1 MQDNLP
7 PKKDTPSH
15 PKSKR
20 TARFSDMLLQV
31 TTDLAK
37 TKSLDEALETL
48 VKITTSTIGAE
59 RGTIFLN
66 DSATGELYSRIAQG
80 SFRREIRILNTKG
93 VAGWV
98 FTNNKGA
105 IIPDAY
111 KDDRFNKAVDVRTGF
126 RTKSILC
133 APLRT
138 VSGEEIGVS
147 QILNKIDGEFNQ
159 DDLDLLEAM
168 TEQAAIAIQGNIIVE
183 QIEAARKQELEFLDV
198 VSQVSSELEL
208 TPLLQKII
216 TTISTML
223 DCERATLFINDEK
236 TNELYTEVGEG
247 LDEKSVIKFPNH
259 LGIAGTVFT
268 SGKPVNIPHAYA
280 DLRFNPG
287 FDKKTGFF
295 TRSILC
301 MPVFNKEGKTIG
313 VSQVLNKKGGSFN
326 AEDEKRLAAFTSQI
340 SMGIENAKLF
350 DDVQSQMNYSQ
361 SILSSMHDAVLTFD
375 ENFVIKTCNPAGL
388 KILKVPHEAAI
399 LEQEASALFNGP
411 NEWLIK
417 KLESVE
423 ETEEFLDAEIQVEG
437 ETLSVNI
444 TLSPLLGKNSS
455 VGRLQ
460 KGSEKKISPIKDPS
474 VRYEITIGREII
486 GAMLMIEDI
495 SSEKRMKSTMSRYM
509 DPELADQ
516 LMATGAENEDIMGGK
531 QSVGTVLFSDVRS
544 FTTITEELGAQGTV
558 KLLNDYFT
566 IMVDCITDEGG
577 MLDKF
582 IGDAMMC
589 IFGTP
594 VPHDDDPDRA
604 VRAAIR
610 MMTDLKTFNDKRAS
624 EGKMPIDHGMGINT
638 DSIVSGNIGSP
649 KRMDYTVIG
658 DGVNLAARIESAC
671 KQYGAHILIS
681 EFTHKAVKATYRT
694 RPVDYVIVK
703 GKTEP
708 VGVYEV
714 LDFHDDESYPNLVE
728 ALGLFNDGYR
738 SWNIGK
744 WDQAIKLF
752 NSVLKINPSDKAA
765 QLYIDRCNHMKKN
778 PPKGTWDG
786 VWVMTSK

>member
-1 MQDNLP
+1 MKDN
-7 PKKDTPSH
+7 KNKTFKNA
-15 PKSKR
+15 KSKR
-20 TARFSDMLLQV
+20 TERFSDMLLQV

-66 DSATGELYSRIAQG
+66 DASTGELYSRIAQG
-80 SFRREIRILNTKG
+80 NFRREIRILNSKG

-98 FTNNKGA
+98 FTKNQGV
-105 IIPDAY
+105 IIHDAY
-111 KDDRFNKAVDVRTGF
+111 KDERFNKAVDVRTGF

-138 VSGEEIGVS
+138 IAGEEIGVS
-147 QILNKIDGEFNQ
+147 QILNKIDGEFEQ
-159 DDLDLLEAM
+159 EDLDLLEAM

-259 LGIAGTVFT
+259 LGIAGNVFT

-287 FDKKTGFF
+287 FDKQTGFF

-313 VSQVLNKKGGSFN
+313 VSQVLNKRGGAFN

-375 ENFVIKTCNPAGL
+375 EDYVIKTCNPAGL
-388 KILKVPHEAAI
+388 RILQVPSESHI
-399 LEQEASALFNGP
+399 LGKEASALFSGS
-411 NEWLIK
+411 NEWLLK
-417 KLESVE
+417 KLETVN
-423 ETEEFLDAEIQVEG
+423 ETEEFLDAELIFEG

-444 TLSPLLGKNSS
+444 TLTPLLGRQGGGDRVAKEN
-455 VGRLQ
+455 
-460 KGSEKKISPIKDPS
+460 EKKVKLETADKKLHSA
-474 VRYEITIGREII
+474 GQQII

-516 LMATGAENEDIMGGK
+516 LMAAGGENEDIMGGK

-610 MMTDLKTFNDKRAS
+610 MMTDLNTFNDKRIS

-681 EFTHKAVKATYRT
+681 EFTYKAVKATYRT
-694 RPVDYVIVK
+694 RQVDYVIVK

-714 LDFHDDESYPNLVE
+714 LDFHTDESYPNLVE

-738 SWNIGK
+738 SWNEGK

-752 NSVLKINPSDKAA
+752 KDVKKLNPDDKAA
-765 QLYIDRCNHMKKN
+765 QLYLDRCNHMKKN
-778 PPKGTWDG
+778 PPKGDWDG

>member
-1 MQDNLP
+1 MPTKTNSP
-7 PKKDTPSH
+7 EPK
-15 PKSKR
+15 KR

-66 DSATGELYSRIAQG
+66 DSSTGELYSRIAQG
-80 SFRREIRILNTKG
+80 SFRREIRIMNSKG

-98 FTNNKGA
+98 FSHNEGA

-138 VSGEEIGVS
+138 VNGEKIGVS
-147 QILNKIDGEFNQ
+147 QILNKIDGEFTQ
-159 DDLDLLEAM
+159 DDLELLEAM

-183 QIEAARKQELEFLDV
+183 QVEAARKQELEFLDV
-198 VSQVSSELEL
+198 VSQVASELEL

-216 TTISTML
+216 STISTML

-247 LDEKSVIKFPNH
+247 LDEKSIIRFPNH

-268 SGKPVNIPHAYA
+268 SAKPVNIPHAYA
-280 DLRFNPG
+280 DLRFNPS
-287 FDKKTGFF
+287 FDKQTGFF

-301 MPVFNKEGKTIG
+301 MPVLNKEGKTIG
-313 VSQVLNKKGGSFN
+313 VSQVLNKRGGSFN
-326 AEDEKRLAAFTSQI
+326 QEDEKRLAAFTSQI

-350 DDVQSQMNYSQ
+350 DDVQNQKNYSE
-361 SILSSMHDAVLTFD
+361 SILSSMHDAVITID
-375 ENFVIKTCNPAGL
+375 ENKMVRTCNPAGL
-388 KILKVPHEAAI
+388 KVLKLSNLTDVLNRSLIE
-399 LEQEASALFNGP
+399 LLGSENS
-411 NEWLIK
+411 WLTN
-417 KLESVE
+417 KLESVDE
-423 ETEEFLDAEIQVEG
+423 QEEFLDATLLIQG
-437 ETLSVNI
+437 DKLSVNVS
-444 TLSPLLGKNSS
+444 TTPLIGQKNESMG
-455 VGRLQ
+455 VM
-460 KGSEKKISPIKDPS
+460 I
-474 VRYEITIGREII
+474 
-486 GAMLMIEDI
+486 MIEDI

-516 LMATGAENEDIMGGK
+516 LMNAGESDDVMGGK
-531 QSVGTVLFSDVRS
+531 QSTASVLFSDVRS

-594 VPHDDDPDRA
+594 IPHEDDPDRA

-610 MMTDLKTFNDKRAS
+610 MMTDLKVFNEKRAA
-624 EGKMPIDHGMGINT
+624 EGKMPIDHGMGVNT

-681 EFTHKAVKATYRT
+681 EFTYKAVKATYRT
-694 RPVDYVIVK
+694 RQVDYVIVK

-708 VGVYEV
+708 VGVFEV
-714 LDFHDDESYPNLVE
+714 LDFHDDNSYPNMIE
-728 ALGLFNDGYR
+728 ALGNFNDGYR
-738 SWNIGK
+738 AWNDGK

-752 NSVLKINPSDKAA
+752 NSVKKINPEDKAA
-765 QLYIDRCNHMKKN
+765 QLYLDRCDYMKKN
-778 PPKGTWDG
+778 PPKKEWDG

>member
-1 MQDNLP
+1 MPTKTNSP
-7 PKKDTPSH
+7 EPK
-15 PKSKR
+15 KR

-66 DSATGELYSRIAQG
+66 DSSTGELYSRIAQG
-80 SFRREIRILNTKG
+80 SFRREIRIMNSKG

-98 FTNNKGA
+98 FSHNEGA

-138 VSGEEIGVS
+138 VNGEKIGVS
-147 QILNKIDGEFNQ
+147 QILNKIDGEFTQ
-159 DDLDLLEAM
+159 DDLELLEAM

-183 QIEAARKQELEFLDV
+183 QVEAARKQELEFLDV
-198 VSQVSSELEL
+198 VSQVASELEL

-216 TTISTML
+216 STISTML

-247 LDEKSVIKFPNH
+247 LDEKSIIRFPNH

-268 SGKPVNIPHAYA
+268 SAKPVNIPHAYA
-280 DLRFNPG
+280 DLRFNPS
-287 FDKKTGFF
+287 FDKQTGFF

-301 MPVFNKEGKTIG
+301 MPVLNKEGKTIG
-313 VSQVLNKKGGSFN
+313 VSQVLNKRGGSFN
-326 AEDEKRLAAFTSQI
+326 QEDEKRLAAFTSQI

-350 DDVQSQMNYSQ
+350 DDVQNQKNYSE
-361 SILSSMHDAVLTFD
+361 SILSSMHDAVITID
-375 ENFVIKTCNPAGL
+375 ENKMVRTCNPAGL
-388 KILKVPHEAAI
+388 KVLKLSNLTDVLNTSLIE
-399 LEQEASALFNGP
+399 LLGSENS
-411 NEWLIK
+411 WLTN
-417 KLESVE
+417 KLESVDEQE
-423 ETEEFLDAEIQVEG
+423 EVLDAILLIQG
-437 ETLSVNI
+437 EKLSVNVS
-444 TLSPLLGKNSS
+444 TTPLIGQKNESMG
-455 VGRLQ
+455 VM
-460 KGSEKKISPIKDPS
+460 I
-474 VRYEITIGREII
+474 
-486 GAMLMIEDI
+486 MIEDI

-516 LMATGAENEDIMGGK
+516 LMNAGESDEVMGGK
-531 QSVGTVLFSDVRS
+531 QSTASVLFSDIRS

-594 VPHDDDPDRA
+594 IPHEDDPDRA

-610 MMTDLKTFNDKRAS
+610 MMTDLKVFNDKRAA
-624 EGKMPIDHGMGINT
+624 EGKMPIDHGMGVNT

-681 EFTHKAVKATYRT
+681 EFTYKAVKATYRT
-694 RPVDYVIVK
+694 RQVDYVIVK

-708 VGVYEV
+708 VGVFEV
-714 LDFHDDESYPNLVE
+714 LDFHDDDSYPNMIE
-728 ALGLFNDGYR
+728 ALGNFNDGYR
-738 SWNIGK
+738 AWNDGK

-752 NSVLKINPSDKAA
+752 NSVKKINPEDKAA
-765 QLYIDRCNHMKKN
+765 QLYLDRCDYMKKN
-778 PPKGTWDG
+778 PPKKEWDG

>member
-1 MQDNLP
+1 MED
-7 PKKDTPSH
+7 KKQSDS
-15 PKSKR
+15 KSAGSSNPKR
-20 TARFSDMLLQV
+20 TSRFAEMLLQV

-37 TKSLDEALETL
+37 TKSLDEALEVL

-66 DSATGELYSRIAQG
+66 DPATGELYSRIAQG
-80 SFRREIRILNTKG
+80 NFRREIRILNTKG
-93 VAGWV
+93 VAGWA
-98 FTNNKGA
+98 FTKNEGV
-105 IIPDAY
+105 IIHDAY
-111 KDDRFNKAVDVRTGF
+111 KDERFNKAVDVRTGF

-138 VSGEEIGVS
+138 VNGEEIGVS
-147 QILNKIDGEFNQ
+147 QILNKIDGEFEQN
-159 DDLDLLEAM
+159 DLDMLEAM

-247 LDEKSVIKFPNH
+247 LDEKSTIRIPNH
-259 LGIAGTVFT
+259 LGISGAVFT
-268 SGKPVNIPHAYA
+268 SGKAVNIPHAYA
-280 DLRFNPG
+280 DLRFNPS
-287 FDKKTGFF
+287 FDKQTGFF

-301 MPVFNKEGKTIG
+301 MPVFSKAGKTIG
-313 VSQVLNKKGGSFN
+313 VSQVLNKRGGSFN

-375 ENFVIKTCNPAGL
+375 EHGVVKTCNPAGL
-388 KILKVPHEAAI
+388 RILKVPHEAAI
-399 LEQEASALFNGP
+399 LEQQASSLFGGP
-411 NEWLIK
+411 NEWLLQ
-417 KLESVE
+417 KLEAVHE
-423 ETEEFLDAEIQVEG
+423 NEEFLDAELKIEG

-444 TLSPLLGKNSS
+444 TLTPLLGKNEKRSEVDSS
-455 VGRLQ
+455 PQ
-460 KGSEKKISPIKDPS
+460 DN
-474 VRYEITIGREII
+474 II

-516 LMATGAENEDIMGGK
+516 LMTAEGNDDDIMGGK

-594 VPHDDDPDRA
+594 IPHDDDPDRA

-610 MMTDLKTFNDKRAS
+610 MMTDLKVFNDKRS
-624 EGKMPIDHGMGINT
+624 TEGKMPIDHGMGVNT

-681 EFTHKAVKATYRT
+681 EFTHRAVKATYRT
-694 RPVDYVIVK
+694 RQVDYVIVK

-708 VGVYEV
+708 VGIYEV

-738 SWNIGK
+738 SWNQGK
-744 WDQAIKLF
+744 WDQATKLF
-752 NSVLKINPSDKAA
+752 NSVKKINPDDKAA
-765 QLYIDRCNHMKKN
+765 QLYLDRCSHMKKT

>member
-1 MQDNLP
+1 MEEKNQDSL
-7 PKKDTPSH
+7 KGE
-15 PKSKR
+15 SKR

-66 DSATGELYSRIAQG
+66 DSSTGELYSRIAQG
-80 SFRREIRILNTKG
+80 NFRREIRILNSKG

-98 FTNNKGA
+98 FTNNEGT
-105 IIPDAY
+105 IIHDAY

-138 VSGEEIGVS
+138 VSGEKIGVS
-147 QILNKIDGEFNQ
+147 QILNKIDGQFEVG
-159 DDLDLLEAM
+159 DLELLQAM

-183 QIEAARKQELEFLDV
+183 QVEAARKQELEFLDV

-216 TTISTML
+216 STISTML

-247 LDEKSVIKFPNH
+247 LDEKSVIRFPNH

-268 SGKPVNIPHAYA
+268 SGESVNIPHAYA
-280 DLRFNPG
+280 DLRFNPS
-287 FDKKTGFF
+287 FDKQTGFF

-301 MPVFNKEGKTIG
+301 MPVFNKEGKAIG
-313 VSQVLNKKGGSFN
+313 VSQVLNKRGGSFN
-326 AEDEKRLAAFTSQI
+326 NEDEKRLAAFTSQI

-361 SILSSMHDAVLTFD
+361 SILASMHDAVITFD
-375 ENFVIKTCNPAGL
+375 ENFIIKTCNPAGL
-388 KILKVPHEAAI
+388 RILKLSSEKEIVGQTASSI
-399 LEQEASALFNGP
+399 LSGSNKWLLEKIETIQE
-411 NEWLIK
+411 
-417 KLESVE
+417 V
-423 ETEEFLDAEIQVEG
+423 EEFLDHEISIDNEN
-437 ETLSVNI
+437 LSVNV
-444 TLSPLLGKNSS
+444 TVTPLLGKSVTGLGSGKSS
-455 VGRLQ
+455 HKADQSAV
-460 KGSEKKISPIKDPS
+460 
-474 VRYEITIGREII
+474 I
-486 GAMLMIEDI
+486 GAMLMLEDI

-516 LMATGAENEDIMGGK
+516 LMAVSGSNDEIMGGK

-558 KLLNDYFT
+558 KLLNEYFT

-610 MMTDLKTFNDKRAS
+610 MMTDLKTFNNKRTN
-624 EGKMPIDHGMGINT
+624 EGKKPIDHGMGINT

-681 EFTHKAVKATYRT
+681 EFTFKAVKATYRT
-694 RPVDYVIVK
+694 RQVDYVIVK

-708 VGVYEV
+708 VGVYEI
-714 LDFHDDESYPNLVE
+714 LDFHDDSSYPNMVE
-728 ALGLFNDGYR
+728 ALGNFNDGYR
-738 SWNIGK
+738 AWNDGK

-752 NSVLKINPSDKAA
+752 QLVKKINPNDVAA
-765 QLYIDRCNHMKKN
+765 QLYIDRCNYMKKN
-778 PPKGTWDG
+778 PPKGAWDG
-786 VWVMTSK
+786 VWVMKTK

>member
-1 MQDNLP
+1 MPTKTNSP
-7 PKKDTPSH
+7 EPK
-15 PKSKR
+15 KR

-66 DSATGELYSRIAQG
+66 DSSTGELYSRIAQG
-80 SFRREIRILNTKG
+80 SFRREIRIMNSKG

-98 FTNNKGA
+98 FSHNEGA

-138 VSGEEIGVS
+138 VNGEKIGVS
-147 QILNKIDGEFNQ
+147 QILNKIDGEFTQ
-159 DDLDLLEAM
+159 DDLELLEAM

-183 QIEAARKQELEFLDV
+183 QVEAARKQELEFLDV
-198 VSQVSSELEL
+198 VSQVASELEL

-216 TTISTML
+216 STISTML

-247 LDEKSVIKFPNH
+247 LDEKSIIRFPNH

-268 SGKPVNIPHAYA
+268 SAKPVNIPHAYA
-280 DLRFNPG
+280 DLRFNPS
-287 FDKKTGFF
+287 FDKQTGFF

-301 MPVFNKEGKTIG
+301 MPVLNKEGKTIG
-313 VSQVLNKKGGSFN
+313 VSQVLNKRGGSFN
-326 AEDEKRLAAFTSQI
+326 QEDEKRLAAFTSQI

-350 DDVQSQMNYSQ
+350 DDVQNQKNYSE
-361 SILSSMHDAVLTFD
+361 SILSSMHDAVITID
-375 ENFVIKTCNPAGL
+375 ENKMVRTCNPAGL
-388 KILKVPHEAAI
+388 KVLKLSNLTDVLNRSLIE
-399 LEQEASALFNGP
+399 LLGSENS
-411 NEWLIK
+411 WLTN
-417 KLESVE
+417 KLESVDE
-423 ETEEFLDAEIQVEG
+423 QEEFLDATLLIQG
-437 ETLSVNI
+437 DKLSVNVS
-444 TLSPLLGKNSS
+444 TTPLIGQKNESMG
-455 VGRLQ
+455 VM
-460 KGSEKKISPIKDPS
+460 I
-474 VRYEITIGREII
+474 
-486 GAMLMIEDI
+486 MIEDI

-516 LMATGAENEDIMGGK
+516 LMNAGESDDVMGGK
-531 QSVGTVLFSDVRS
+531 QSTASVLFSDVRS

-594 VPHDDDPDRA
+594 IPHEDDPDRA

-610 MMTDLKTFNDKRAS
+610 MMTDLKVFNEKRAA
-624 EGKMPIDHGMGINT
+624 EGKMPIDHGMGVNT

-681 EFTHKAVKATYRT
+681 EFTYKAVKATYRT
-694 RPVDYVIVK
+694 RQVDYVIVK

-708 VGVYEV
+708 VGVFEV
-714 LDFHDDESYPNLVE
+714 LDFHDDDSYPNMIE
-728 ALGLFNDGYR
+728 ALGNFNDGYR
-738 SWNIGK
+738 AWNDGK

-752 NSVLKINPSDKAA
+752 NSVKKINPEDKAA
-765 QLYIDRCNHMKKN
+765 QLYLDRCDYMKKN
-778 PPKGTWDG
+778 PPKKEWDG

>member
-1 MQDNLP
+1 MAD
-7 PKKDTPSH
+7 KKDT
-15 PKSKR
+15 KSKR
-20 TARFSDMLLQV
+20 TSRFAEMLLQV
-31 TTDLAK
+31 TNDLAK
-37 TKSLDEALETL
+37 TKSLDEALEVL

-66 DSATGELYSRIAQG
+66 DASTGELYSRIAQG
-80 SFRREIRILNTKG
+80 NFRREIRILNTKG

-98 FTNNKGA
+98 FTQDEGV
-105 IIPDAY
+105 IIHDAY
-111 KDDRFNKAVDVRTGF
+111 KDERFNKAVDVRTGF

-147 QILNKIDGEFNQ
+147 QILNKIDGEFEQ
-159 DDLDLLEAM
+159 EDLDLLEAM

-280 DLRFNPG
+280 DLRFNPS
-287 FDKKTGFF
+287 FDKQTGFF

-313 VSQVLNKKGGSFN
+313 VSQVLNKRGGSFN

-350 DDVQSQMNYSQ
+350 DDVQNQKNYSE
-361 SILSSMHDAVLTFD
+361 SILSSMHDAVLTLD
-375 ENFVIKTCNPAGL
+375 ETGIIRTCNTAGL
-388 KILKVPHEAAI
+388 RILKSPI
-399 LEQEASALFNGP
+399 LSDILGKKASDVLTESNSWLLQKLDSMAEQED
-411 NEWLIK
+411 
-417 KLESVE
+417 
-423 ETEEFLDAEIQVEG
+423 FLDAEIKIED
-437 ETLSVNI
+437 ETLSVNV
-444 TLSPLLGKNSS
+444 SVMPLVGQKKESLG
-455 VGRLQ
+455 V
-460 KGSEKKISPIKDPS
+460 
-474 VRYEITIGREII
+474 
-486 GAMLMIEDI
+486 MLMIEDI

-516 LMATGAENEDIMGGK
+516 LMMGGDGNDIMGGK

-558 KLLNDYFT
+558 KLLNEYFT

-610 MMTDLKTFNDKRAS
+610 MMTDLIVFNDKRAT

-681 EFTHKAVKATYRT
+681 EFTQKAVKATYRT
-694 RPVDYVIVK
+694 RQVDYMIVK
-703 GKTEP
+703 GKTVP

-714 LDFHDDESYPNLVE
+714 LDFHDDKSYPNLAD
-728 ALGLFNDGYR
+728 ALGVFNEGYR
-738 SWNIGK
+738 SWRDGK
-744 WDQAIKLF
+744 WDQAIKSF
-752 NSVLKINPSDKAA
+752 KNVQKINPADKAA
-765 QLYIDRCNHMKKN
+765 QLYLDRCAHMKKN
-778 PPKGTWDG
+778 PPKGDWSG
-786 VWVMTSK
+786 VWVMTTK

>member
-1 MQDNLP
+1 MPNKTNSP
-7 PKKDTPSH
+7 EPKK
-15 PKSKR
+15 R
-20 TARFSDMLLQV
+20 TVRFSDMLLQV

-66 DSATGELYSRIAQG
+66 DSSTGELYSRIAQG
-80 SFRREIRILNTKG
+80 SFRREIRIMNSKG

-98 FTNNKGA
+98 FSHNEGA

-138 VSGEEIGVS
+138 VNGEKIGVS
-147 QILNKIDGEFNQ
+147 QILNKIEGEFTQ
-159 DDLDLLEAM
+159 DDLELLEAM

-183 QIEAARKQELEFLDV
+183 QVEAARKQELEFLDV
-198 VSQVSSELEL
+198 VSQVASELEL

-216 TTISTML
+216 STISTML

-247 LDEKSVIKFPNH
+247 LDEKSIIRFPNH

-268 SGKPVNIPHAYA
+268 SAKPVNIPHAYA
-280 DLRFNPG
+280 DLRFNPS
-287 FDKKTGFF
+287 FDKQTGFF

-301 MPVFNKEGKTIG
+301 MPVLNKEGKTIG
-313 VSQVLNKKGGSFN
+313 VSQVLNKRGGSFN
-326 AEDEKRLAAFTSQI
+326 QEDEKRLAAFTSQI

-350 DDVQSQMNYSQ
+350 DDVQNQKNYSE
-361 SILSSMHDAVLTFD
+361 SILSSMHDAVITID
-375 ENFVIKTCNPAGL
+375 ENKMVKTCNPAGL
-388 KILKVPHEAAI
+388 NVLKLTNLTDVLNTSLIE
-399 LEQEASALFNGP
+399 LLGSENS
-411 NEWLIK
+411 WLTN
-417 KLESVE
+417 KLESVDQQ
-423 ETEEFLDAEIQVEG
+423 EEFLDATLLIQG
-437 ETLSVNI
+437 EKLSVNVSTT
-444 TLSPLLGKNSS
+444 TLIGQKNESMG
-455 VGRLQ
+455 VM
-460 KGSEKKISPIKDPS
+460 I
-474 VRYEITIGREII
+474 
-486 GAMLMIEDI
+486 MIEDI

-509 DPELADQ
+509 DPELAEQ
-516 LMATGAENEDIMGGK
+516 LMNEGESDDVMGGK
-531 QSVGTVLFSDVRS
+531 QSMASVLFSDVRS

-594 VPHDDDPDRA
+594 IPHEDDPDRA

-610 MMTDLKTFNDKRAS
+610 MMTDLKVFNDKRAA
-624 EGKMPIDHGMGINT
+624 EGKMPIDHGMGVNT

-681 EFTHKAVKATYRT
+681 EFTYKAVKATYRT
-694 RPVDYVIVK
+694 RQVDYVIVK

-708 VGVYEV
+708 VGVFEV
-714 LDFHDDESYPNLVE
+714 LDFHDDDSYPNMIE
-728 ALGLFNDGYR
+728 ALGNFNDGYR
-738 SWNIGK
+738 AWNEGK

-752 NSVLKINPSDKAA
+752 HSVKKINPEDKAA
-765 QLYIDRCNHMKKN
+765 QLYLDRCDYMKKN
-778 PPKGTWDG
+778 PPKKEWDG

>member
-1 MQDNLP
+1 MTKEEN
-7 PKKDTPSH
+7 KNKTFKNA
-15 PKSKR
+15 KSKR
-20 TARFSDMLLQV
+20 TERFSDMLLQV

-66 DSATGELYSRIAQG
+66 DASTGELYSRIAQG
-80 SFRREIRILNTKG
+80 NFRREIRILNSKG

-98 FTNNKGA
+98 FSKNQGV
-105 IIPDAY
+105 IIHDAY
-111 KDDRFNKAVDVRTGF
+111 KDERFNKAVDVRTGF

-138 VSGEEIGVS
+138 ISGEKIGVS
-147 QILNKIDGEFNQ
+147 QILNKIDGEFDQ

-216 TTISTML
+216 STISTML

-247 LDEKSVIKFPNH
+247 LDEKSIIKFPNH
-259 LGIAGTVFT
+259 LGIAGNVFT

-280 DLRFNPG
+280 DLRFNPA
-287 FDKKTGFF
+287 FDKQTGFF

-313 VSQVLNKKGGSFN
+313 VSQVLNKRGGAFN

-350 DDVQSQMNYSQ
+350 DDVQSQMNYSE

-375 ENFVIKTCNPAGL
+375 ENHVIKTCNPAGL

-399 LEQEASALFNGP
+399 LEQEASILFSGP
-411 NEWLIK
+411 NEWLLK
-417 KLESVE
+417 KLETVE
-423 ETEEFLDAEIQVEG
+423 DTEEFLDAEIQVEG

-444 TLSPLLGKNSS
+444 TLTPLLGKQGGGDRIAKGTENKVTLDPADKRKHL
-455 VGRLQ
+455 VGQ
-460 KGSEKKISPIKDPS
+460 Q
-474 VRYEITIGREII
+474 II

-516 LMATGAENEDIMGGK
+516 LMATGGENEDIMGGK

-610 MMTDLKTFNDKRAS
+610 MMTDLKTFNEKRAN
-624 EGKMPIDHGMGINT
+624 EGKMAIDHGMGINT

-681 EFTHKAVKATYRT
+681 EFTYKAVKATYRT
-694 RPVDYVIVK
+694 RQVDYVIVK

-714 LDFHDDESYPNLVE
+714 LDFHDDDSYPNLVE
-728 ALGLFNDGYR
+728 ALGIFNDGYR
-738 SWNIGK
+738 SWNDGK

-752 NSVLKINPSDKAA
+752 NSVLKINPNDKAA
-765 QLYIDRCNHMKKN
+765 KLYVDRCNHMKKN

>member
-1 MQDNLP
+1 MTNPMEEKNQD
-7 PKKDTPSH
+7 KTASE
-15 PKSKR
+15 SKR

-48 VKITTSTIGAE
+48 VKITTTTIGAE

-66 DSATGELYSRIAQG
+66 DASTGELYSRIAQG
-80 SFRREIRILNTKG
+80 NFRREIRILNSKG

-98 FTNNKGA
+98 FTHNEGT
-105 IIPDAY
+105 IIHDAY

-138 VSGEEIGVS
+138 VSGEKIGVS
-147 QILNKIDGEFNQ
+147 QILNKIDGQFEEE
-159 DDLDLLEAM
+159 DLELLLAM

-183 QIEAARKQELEFLDV
+183 QVEAARKQELEFLDV

-216 TTISTML
+216 STISTML

-268 SGKPVNIPHAYA
+268 SGESVNIPHAYA
-280 DLRFNPG
+280 DLRFNPA
-287 FDKKTGFF
+287 FDKQTGFF

-301 MPVFNKEGKTIG
+301 MPVFNKEGKAIG
-313 VSQVLNKKGGSFN
+313 VSQVLNKRGGSFN

-361 SILSSMHDAVLTFD
+361 SILASMHDAVITFD
-375 ENFVIKTCNPAGL
+375 ENYVVKTCNPAGL
-388 KILKVPHEAAI
+388 RILKVINESEI
-399 LEQEASALFNGP
+399 LEQPASAILSESNQ
-411 NEWLIK
+411 WLLDKIETIK
-417 KLESVE
+417 EI
-423 ETEEFLDAEIQVEG
+423 EEFLDHELVVDG
-437 ETLSVNI
+437 ETLSVNV
-444 TLSPLLGKNSS
+444 TLTPLKGKASSGLGDAKNS
-455 VGRLQ
+455 
-460 KGSEKKISPIKDPS
+460 KGKANAA
-474 VRYEITIGREII
+474 VI

-516 LMATGAENEDIMGGK
+516 LMASGGSNEDIMGGK

-558 KLLNDYFT
+558 KLLNEYFT

-610 MMTDLKTFNDKRAS
+610 MMTDLKVFNNKRMN
-624 EGKMPIDHGMGINT
+624 EGKKPIDHGMGINT

-681 EFTHKAVKATYRT
+681 EFTYKAVKATYRT
-694 RPVDYVIVK
+694 RQVDYVIVK

-714 LDFHDDESYPNLVE
+714 LDFHDDESYPDLVE

-738 SWNIGK
+738 CWNQGK

-752 NSVLKINPSDKAA
+752 QSVKKINENDLAA

-778 PPKGTWDG
+778 PPKGEWDG
-786 VWVMTSK
+786 VWVMKTK

>member
-1 MQDNLP
+1 MKDNIQN
-7 PKKDTPSH
+7 KVVPSH

-66 DSATGELYSRIAQG
+66 DPATGELYSRIAQG
-80 SFRREIRILNTKG
+80 SYRREIRILNTKG

-98 FTNNKGA
+98 FTQNKGA

-147 QILNKIDGEFNQ
+147 QILNKIDGEFEQ

-268 SGKPVNIPHAYA
+268 SGEPVNIPHAYA

-287 FDKKTGFF
+287 FDKQTGFF

-301 MPVFNKEGKTIG
+301 MPVFNKEGKAIG
-313 VSQVLNKKGGSFN
+313 VSQVLNKRGGSFN
-326 AEDEKRLAAFTSQI
+326 SEDEKRLAAFTSQI

-375 ENFVIKTCNPAGL
+375 ENSIIKTCNPAGL
-388 KILKVPHEAAI
+388 RILKIPHEAAI
-399 LEQEASALFNGP
+399 LEHDASDHFDGA
-411 NEWLIK
+411 NEWLLK
-417 KLESVE
+417 KIQSLKEN
-423 ETEEFLDAEIQVEG
+423 EEFQDAELIVEG

-444 TLSPLLGKNSS
+444 TLTPLLGKQGGGERVAKETEKQVKPFSENKNSIT
-455 VGRLQ
+455 VGQ
-460 KGSEKKISPIKDPS
+460 Q
-474 VRYEITIGREII
+474 II
-486 GAMLMIEDI
+486 GVMLMIEDI

-516 LMATGAENEDIMGGK
+516 LMAAGGENADIMGGK

-610 MMTDLKTFNDKRAS
+610 MMTDLKVFNEKRSS

-744 WDQAIKLF
+744 WDQALKLF
-752 NSVLKINPSDKAA
+752 NSVLKINPKDKAA

>member
-1 MQDNLP
+1 MA
-7 PKKDTPSH
+7 T
-15 PKSKR
+15 KSKTKEPKIR
-20 TARFSDMLLQV
+20 TSRFSDMLLQV

-66 DSATGELYSRIAQG
+66 DAATGELYSRIAQG
-80 SFRREIRILNTKG
+80 NFRREIRIMNTKG

-98 FTNNKGA
+98 FSHNEGA

-138 VSGEEIGVS
+138 VNGEKIGVS
-147 QILNKIDGEFNQ
+147 QILNKVDGEFTEE
-159 DDLDLLEAM
+159 DLEMLEAM

-183 QIEAARKQELEFLDV
+183 QVEAARKQELEFLDV

-216 TTISTML
+216 STISTML

-247 LDEKSVIKFPNH
+247 LDEKSVIRFPNH

-268 SGKPVNIPHAYA
+268 SAKPVNIPHAYA
-280 DLRFNPG
+280 DLRFNPS
-287 FDKKTGFF
+287 FDKQTGFF

-301 MPVFNKEGKTIG
+301 MPVLNKEGKTIG
-313 VSQVLNKKGGSFN
+313 VSQVLNKRGGSFN
-326 AEDEKRLAAFTSQI
+326 QEDEKRLAAFTSQI

-350 DDVQSQMNYSQ
+350 DDVQNQKNYSE
-361 SILSSMHDAVLTFD
+361 SILSSMHDAVLTID
-375 ENFVIKTCNPAGL
+375 ENKLIKTCNPSGL
-388 KILKVPHEAAI
+388 KVFKNPVLSDIINQSITELLGFE
-399 LEQEASALFNGP
+399 
-411 NEWLIK
+411 NEWLNK

-423 ETEEFLDAEIQVEG
+423 EQEEFLDATIEIQG
-437 ETLSVNI
+437 EKLSVNI
-444 TLSPLLGKNSS
+444 SITPLIGQKDENLG
-455 VGRLQ
+455 
-460 KGSEKKISPIKDPS
+460 IMI
-474 VRYEITIGREII
+474 
-486 GAMLMIEDI
+486 MIEDI

-516 LMATGAENEDIMGGK
+516 LMSEGESGDVMGGK
-531 QSVGTVLFSDVRS
+531 QSIASVLFSDVRS

-558 KLLNDYFT
+558 KLLNEYFT

-594 VPHDDDPDRA
+594 IPHDDDPDRA

-610 MMTDLKTFNDKRAS
+610 MMTDLIVFNDKRAA

-681 EFTHKAVKATYRT
+681 EFTYKAVKATYRT
-694 RPVDYVIVK
+694 RQVDYVVVK

-714 LDFHDDESYPNLVE
+714 LDFHDENSYPNMVD
-728 ALGLFNDGYR
+728 ALGNFNDGYR
-738 SWNIGK
+738 AWNDGN

-752 NSVLKINPSDKAA
+752 NSVKKINPNDKAA
-765 QLYIDRCNHMKKN
+765 QLYLDRCDFMKKN
-778 PPKGTWDG
+778 PPKGNWDG

>member
-1 MQDNLP
+1 MAD
-7 PKKDTPSH
+7 KKDNQN
-15 PKSKR
+15 KSKR
-20 TARFSDMLLQV
+20 TTRFSDMLLQV
-31 TTDLAK
+31 TNDLAK

-66 DSATGELYSRIAQG
+66 DASTGELYSRIAQG
-80 SFRREIRILNTKG
+80 NFRREIRILNTKG

-98 FTNNKGA
+98 FSKNQGV
-105 IIPDAY
+105 IIHDAY
-111 KDDRFNKAVDVRTGF
+111 KDERFNKAVDVRTGF

-138 VSGEEIGVS
+138 VSGEKIGVS
-147 QILNKIDGEFNQ
+147 QILNKVDGEFEKE
-159 DDLDLLEAM
+159 DLDLLEAM

-247 LDEKSVIKFPNH
+247 LDEKSTIRIPNH
-259 LGIAGTVFT
+259 LGISGTVFT
-268 SGKPVNIPHAYA
+268 SGKAVNIPHAYA
-280 DLRFNPG
+280 DLRFNPS
-287 FDKKTGFF
+287 FDKQTGFF

-301 MPVFNKEGKTIG
+301 MPVFSKAGKAIG
-313 VSQVLNKKGGSFN
+313 VSQVLNKRGGAFN

-361 SILSSMHDAVLTFD
+361 SILSSMHDAVLTLD
-375 ENFVIKTCNPAGL
+375 ENGVIKTCNPAGL
-388 KILKVPHEAAI
+388 RILKIPHEAAV
-399 LEQEASALFNGP
+399 LEQQATVLFGGP
-411 NEWLIK
+411 NEWLLK
-417 KLESVE
+417 KLEAVNE
-423 ETEEFLDAEIQVEG
+423 NEEFLDAELQIEG

-444 TLSPLLGKNSS
+444 TLTPLLGK
-455 VGRLQ
+455 
-460 KGSEKKISPIKDPS
+460 IKSKD
-474 VRYEITIGREII
+474 EREGDNGGEGILTSKPNII

-516 LMATGAENEDIMGGK
+516 LMTADGTNEDVMGGK

-610 MMTDLKTFNDKRAS
+610 MMTDLKIFNDKRAM

-681 EFTHKAVKATYRT
+681 EFTYKAVKATYRT
-694 RPVDYVIVK
+694 RQVDYVIVK

-714 LDFHDDESYPNLVE
+714 LDFHDEDSYPNLVE

-738 SWNIGK
+738 SWNQGK

-752 NSVLKINPSDKAA
+752 NSVKKINPNDKSA

>member
-1 MQDNLP
+1 MAD
-7 PKKDTPSH
+7 KKDNQN
-15 PKSKR
+15 KSKR
-20 TARFSDMLLQV
+20 TSRFSDMLLQV
-31 TTDLAK
+31 TNDLAK

-66 DSATGELYSRIAQG
+66 DASSGELYSRIAQG
-80 SFRREIRILNTKG
+80 NFRREIRILNTKG

-98 FTNNKGA
+98 FSKNQGV
-105 IIPDAY
+105 IIHDAY
-111 KDDRFNKAVDVRTGF
+111 KDERFNKAVDVRTGF

-138 VSGEEIGVS
+138 VSGEKIGIS
-147 QILNKIDGEFNQ
+147 QILNKVDGEFEQ
-159 DDLDLLEAM
+159 EDLDLLEAM

-247 LDEKSVIKFPNH
+247 LDEKSTIRIPNH
-259 LGIAGTVFT
+259 LGISGTVFT
-268 SGKPVNIPHAYA
+268 SGKAVNIPHAYA
-280 DLRFNPG
+280 DLRFNPS
-287 FDKKTGFF
+287 FDKQTGFF

-301 MPVFNKEGKTIG
+301 MPVFSKAGKAIG
-313 VSQVLNKKGGSFN
+313 VSQVLNKRGGAFN

-361 SILSSMHDAVLTFD
+361 SILSSMHDAVLTLD
-375 ENFVIKTCNPAGL
+375 ENGVIKTCNPAGL
-388 KILKVPHEAAI
+388 RILKIPHEAAV
-399 LEQEASALFNGP
+399 LEQQACVLFGGP
-411 NEWLIK
+411 NEWLLK
-417 KLESVE
+417 KLEAVNE
-423 ETEEFLDAEIQVEG
+423 NEEFLDAELQIEG

-444 TLSPLLGKNSS
+444 TLTPLLGK
-455 VGRLQ
+455 
-460 KGSEKKISPIKDPS
+460 IKSKD
-474 VRYEITIGREII
+474 EREGDTGGEGILTSKPNII

-516 LMATGAENEDIMGGK
+516 LMTADGSNEDVMGGK

-610 MMTDLKTFNDKRAS
+610 MMTDLKIFNDKRAM

-681 EFTHKAVKATYRT
+681 EFTYKAVKATYRT
-694 RPVDYVIVK
+694 RQVDYVIVK

-714 LDFHDDESYPNLVE
+714 LDFHDEDSYPNLVE

-738 SWNIGK
+738 TWNQGK

-752 NSVLKINPSDKAA
+752 NSVKKINPNDKSA

>member
-1 MQDNLP
+1 MDNKTLEE
-7 PKKDTPSH
+7 KR
-15 PKSKR
+15 SKR
-20 TARFSDMLLQV
+20 TERFAKMLLQV
-31 TTDLAK
+31 TNDLAK
-37 TKSLDEALETL
+37 TKTLDEALETL
-48 VKITTSTIGAE
+48 VNITTSTIGAE

-66 DSATGELYSRIAQG
+66 DNSTGELYSRVAQG
-80 SFRREIRILNTKG
+80 NFRREIRILNTKG
-93 VAGWV
+93 VAGWSFSHDEGV
-98 FTNNKGA
+98 
-105 IIPDAY
+105 IIHDAY
-111 KDDRFNKAVDVRTGF
+111 KDERFNKAVDVRTGF

-138 VSGEEIGVS
+138 VAGEKIGVS
-147 QILNKIDGEFNQ
+147 QILNKIEGEFTE
-159 DDLDLLEAM
+159 DDLELLEAM

-216 TTISTML
+216 STISTML

-247 LDEKSVIKFPNH
+247 LDEKSIIRFPNH
-259 LGIAGTVFT
+259 LGIAGAVFT
-268 SGKPVNIPHAYA
+268 SGEAVNIPHAYA
-280 DLRFNPG
+280 DLRFNPS
-287 FDKKTGFF
+287 FDKQTGFF

-301 MPVFNKEGKTIG
+301 MPVLNKEGKTIG
-313 VSQVLNKKGGSFN
+313 VSQVLNKRGGSFN
-326 AEDEKRLAAFTSQI
+326 SEDEKRLGAFTSQI

-350 DDVQSQMNYSQ
+350 DDVQNQKNYSE
-361 SILSSMHDAVLTFD
+361 SILSSMHDAVLTLD
-375 ENFVIKTCNPAGL
+375 EEGVVKTCNSAGL
-388 KILKVPHEAAI
+388 RIFKVPI
-399 LEQEASALFNGP
+399 LSEIIGKKVEEFFDGP
-411 NEWLIK
+411 NEWLAE
-417 KLESVE
+417 KLKDVAEPD
-423 ETEEFLDAEIQVEG
+423 EFLDAELKLEG
-437 ETLSVNI
+437 ETLSVNVSI
-444 TLSPLLGKNSS
+444 MPLVGQKKETL
-455 VGRLQ
+455 
-460 KGSEKKISPIKDPS
+460 
-474 VRYEITIGREII
+474 
-486 GAMLMIEDI
+486 GAMLMVEDI

-516 LMATGAENEDIMGGK
+516 LMDAGDSDDFLGGK

-558 KLLNDYFT
+558 KLLNEYFT

-610 MMTDLKTFNDKRAS
+610 MMTDLKVFNDKRAT
-624 EGKMPIDHGMGINT
+624 EGKMAIDHGMGINT

-681 EFTHKAVKATYRT
+681 EFTFKAVKATYRT
-694 RPVDYVIVK
+694 RQVDYVIVK

-738 SWNIGK
+738 CWNDGK
-744 WDQAIKLF
+744 WDQAVKLF
-752 NSVLKINPSDKAA
+752 KDVKKINTNDKAA
-765 QLYIDRCNHMKKN
+765 QLYLDRCAHMKKN
-778 PPKGTWDG
+778 PPKGDWDG

>member
-1 MQDNLP
+1 LTNPMEEKNQD
-7 PKKDTPSH
+7 KTASE
-15 PKSKR
+15 SKR

-48 VKITTSTIGAE
+48 VKITTTTIGAE

-66 DSATGELYSRIAQG
+66 DASTGELYSRIAQG
-80 SFRREIRILNTKG
+80 NFRREIRILNSKG

-98 FTNNKGA
+98 FTHNEGT
-105 IIPDAY
+105 IIHDAY

-138 VSGEEIGVS
+138 VSGEKIGVS
-147 QILNKIDGEFNQ
+147 QILNKIDGQFEEE
-159 DDLDLLEAM
+159 DLELLLAM

-183 QIEAARKQELEFLDV
+183 QVEAARKQELEFLDV

-216 TTISTML
+216 STISTML

-268 SGKPVNIPHAYA
+268 SGESVNIPHAYA
-280 DLRFNPG
+280 DLRFNPA
-287 FDKKTGFF
+287 FDKQTGFF

-301 MPVFNKEGKTIG
+301 MPVFNKEGKAIG
-313 VSQVLNKKGGSFN
+313 VSQVLNKRGGSFN

-361 SILSSMHDAVLTFD
+361 SILASMHDAVITFD
-375 ENFVIKTCNPAGL
+375 ENYVVKTCNPAGL
-388 KILKVPHEAAI
+388 RILKVINESEI
-399 LEQEASALFNGP
+399 LEQPASAILSESNQ
-411 NEWLIK
+411 WLLDKIETIK
-417 KLESVE
+417 EV
-423 ETEEFLDAEIQVEG
+423 EEFLDHELVVDG
-437 ETLSVNI
+437 ETLSVNV
-444 TLSPLLGKNSS
+444 TLTPLKGKASSGLGDAKNS
-455 VGRLQ
+455 
-460 KGSEKKISPIKDPS
+460 KGKANAA
-474 VRYEITIGREII
+474 VI

-516 LMATGAENEDIMGGK
+516 LMASGGSNEDIMGGK

-558 KLLNDYFT
+558 KLLNEYFT

-610 MMTDLKTFNDKRAS
+610 MMTDLKVFNNKRMN
-624 EGKMPIDHGMGINT
+624 EGKKPIDHGMGINT

-681 EFTHKAVKATYRT
+681 EFTYKAVKATYRT
-694 RPVDYVIVK
+694 RQVDYVIVK

-714 LDFHDDESYPNLVE
+714 LDFHDDESYPDLVE

-738 SWNIGK
+738 CWNQGK

-752 NSVLKINPSDKAA
+752 QSVKKINENDLAA

-778 PPKGTWDG
+778 PPKGEWDG
-786 VWVMTSK
+786 VWVMKTK

>member
-1 MQDNLP
+1 MESKQEP
-7 PKKDTPSH
+7 EK
-15 PKSKR
+15 KR
-20 TARFSDMLLQV
+20 TSRFSEMLLQV

-48 VKITTSTIGAE
+48 VKITTGTIGAE

-66 DSATGELYSRIAQG
+66 DSSTGELYSRIAQG
-80 SFRREIRILNTKG
+80 NFRREIRILNNKG

-98 FTNNKGA
+98 FTRNEGT
-105 IIPDAY
+105 IIHDAY

-138 VSGEEIGVS
+138 VSGEKIGVS
-147 QILNKIDGEFNQ
+147 QILNKVDGEFDE
-159 DDLDLLEAM
+159 DDLELLQAM

-183 QIEAARKQELEFLDV
+183 QVEAARKQELEFLDV

-216 TTISTML
+216 STISTML

-236 TNELYTEVGEG
+236 TDELYTEVGEG
-247 LDEKSVIKFPNH
+247 LDEKSVIRFPNH

-268 SGKPVNIPHAYA
+268 SAKPVNIPHAYA
-280 DLRFNPG
+280 DLRFNPS
-287 FDKKTGFF
+287 FDKQTGFF

-313 VSQVLNKKGGSFN
+313 VSQVLNKRGGSFN
-326 AEDEKRLAAFTSQI
+326 EEDEKRLAAFTSQI

-350 DDVQSQMNYSQ
+350 DDVQNQKNYSE
-361 SILSSMHDAVLTFD
+361 SILSSMHDAVVTID
-375 ENFVIKTCNPAGL
+375 ENKLVKTCNPAGL
-388 KILKVPHEAAI
+388 KILKVPV
-399 LEQEASALFNGP
+399 LEEFLGTSLLDKLGKEN
-411 NEWLIK
+411 NWLTA

-423 ETEEFLDAEIQVEG
+423 EQEEFLDASLTVEG
-437 ETLSVNI
+437 EKLSVNI
-444 TLSPLLGKNSS
+444 SLTPLLG
-455 VGRLQ
+455 Q
-460 KGSEKKISPIKDPS
+460 KEESLGSMI
-474 VRYEITIGREII
+474 
-486 GAMLMIEDI
+486 MIEDI

-516 LMATGAENEDIMGGK
+516 LLNESENQDIMGGK
-531 QSVGTVLFSDVRS
+531 QSIASVLFSDVRS

-558 KLLNDYFT
+558 KLLNEYFS

-594 VPHDDDPDRA
+594 VAHDDDPDRA

-610 MMTDLKTFNDKRAS
+610 MMTDLKVFNDKRAA

-694 RPVDYVIVK
+694 RQVDYVIVK

-708 VGVYEV
+708 VGVHEV
-714 LDFHDDESYPNLVE
+714 LDFHDEKSYPNMVD
-728 ALGLFNDGYR
+728 ALGHFNDGYR
-738 SWNIGK
+738 AWNDGK

-752 NSVLKINPSDKAA
+752 KNVEKINPKDKAA
-765 QLYIDRCNHMKKN
+765 KLYLDRCAHMKKH
-778 PPKGTWDG
+778 PPKGDWNG

>member
-1 MQDNLP
+1 
-7 PKKDTPSH
+7 
-15 PKSKR
+15 
-20 TARFSDMLLQV
+20 MLLQV

-66 DSATGELYSRIAQG
+66 DSSTGELYSRIAQG
-80 SFRREIRILNTKG
+80 SFRREIRIMNSKG

-98 FTNNKGA
+98 FSHNEGA

-138 VSGEEIGVS
+138 VNGEKIGVS
-147 QILNKIDGEFNQ
+147 QILNKIEGEFTQ
-159 DDLDLLEAM
+159 DDLELLEAM

-183 QIEAARKQELEFLDV
+183 QVEAARKQELEFLDV
-198 VSQVSSELEL
+198 VSQVASELEL

-216 TTISTML
+216 STISTML

-247 LDEKSVIKFPNH
+247 LDEKSIIRFPNH
-259 LGIAGTVFT
+259 LGIAGTVFI
-268 SGKPVNIPHAYA
+268 SAKPVNIPHAYA
-280 DLRFNPG
+280 DLRFNPS
-287 FDKKTGFF
+287 FDKQTGFF

-301 MPVFNKEGKTIG
+301 MPVLNKEGKTIG
-313 VSQVLNKKGGSFN
+313 VSQVLNKRGGSFN
-326 AEDEKRLAAFTSQI
+326 QEDEKRLAAFTSQI

-350 DDVQSQMNYSQ
+350 DDVQNQKNYSE
-361 SILSSMHDAVLTFD
+361 SILSSMHDAVITID
-375 ENFVIKTCNPAGL
+375 ENKMVRTCNPAGL
-388 KILKVPHEAAI
+388 KVLKLSNLTDVLNTSLIE
-399 LEQEASALFNGP
+399 LLGP
-411 NEWLIK
+411 ENSWLTN
-417 KLESVE
+417 KLESVDEQE
-423 ETEEFLDAEIQVEG
+423 EVLDASLLIQG
-437 ETLSVNI
+437 EKLSVNVS
-444 TLSPLLGKNSS
+444 TTPLIGQKNESMG
-455 VGRLQ
+455 V
-460 KGSEKKISPIKDPS
+460 
-474 VRYEITIGREII
+474 
-486 GAMLMIEDI
+486 MIMMEDI

-516 LMATGAENEDIMGGK
+516 LMNAGESDEVMGGK
-531 QSVGTVLFSDVRS
+531 QSTASVLFSDIRS

-594 VPHDDDPDRA
+594 IPHEDDPDRA

-610 MMTDLKTFNDKRAS
+610 MMTDLKVFNDKRAA
-624 EGKMPIDHGMGINT
+624 EGKMPIDHGMGVNT

-681 EFTHKAVKATYRT
+681 EFTYKAVKATYRT
-694 RPVDYVIVK
+694 RQVDYVIVK

-708 VGVYEV
+708 VGVFEV
-714 LDFHDDESYPNLVE
+714 LDFHDDDSYPNMIE
-728 ALGLFNDGYR
+728 ALGNFNDGYR
-738 SWNIGK
+738 AWNDGK

-752 NSVLKINPSDKAA
+752 NSVKKINPEDKAA
-765 QLYIDRCNHMKKN
+765 QLYLDRCDYMKKN
-778 PPKGTWDG
+778 PPKKEWDG